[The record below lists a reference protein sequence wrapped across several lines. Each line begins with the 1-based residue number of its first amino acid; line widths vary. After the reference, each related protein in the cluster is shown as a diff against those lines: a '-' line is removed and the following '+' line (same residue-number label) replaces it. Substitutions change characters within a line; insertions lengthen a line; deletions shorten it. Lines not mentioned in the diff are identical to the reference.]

1 MRARW
6 EDIYRCRSLLLPH
19 DVQKTYLCSM
29 GPSSSLVLKFVLFLT
44 NPTQKSTS
52 KPAGMRM
59 DLQPPP
65 QKNSEARQYSIL

>member
-6 EDIYRCRSLLLPH
+6 EDIYTCPR
-19 DVQKTYLCSM
+19 
-29 GPSSSLVLKFVLFLT
+29 PSVLKFVLFLT
-44 NPTQKSTS
+44 NLTQKSRS

-65 QKNSEARQYSIL
+65 QKNSGGQYSIL